1 MKLST
6 SFMTE
11 TFINAV
17 KALPLTLSLALV
29 PFLAGSV
36 FAFLLALAQIRQVRF
51 WGKFAS
57 FYVSLIRGMPT
68 VVLVLLLYNTLPGQ
82 LAAFFKAIGSSFNVY
97 RSIPG
102 AAYAYFIFTLSAIAF
117 LTEVFRSAIGAVDKG
132 QMEAAYGVG
141 LSGFQAYTRIVLP
154 QALRGAVPN
163 LCNLMVA
170 LVKNTSLA
178 FMMTVTDLT
187 QTAKLGAALNY
198 RYAEAYT
205 VILVI
210 YILLCLSIE
219 GVFWLIER
227 RLSYEYKERTGI
239 KGISQ

>member
-6 SFMTE
+6 SFMAE

-36 FAFLLALAQIRQVRF
+36 FAFLLALAQIRQMRF

-57 FYVSLIRGMPT
+57 FYVSLIRGMPM
-68 VVLVLLLYNTLPGQ
+68 VVLVLLLYNTLPVQ
-82 LAAFFKAIGSSFNVY
+82 LASLCKAMGSSFNVY
-97 RSIPG
+97 RSIPV
-102 AAYAYFIFTLSAIAF
+102 AAYAYFIFTLSAVSF
-117 LTEVFRSAIGAVDKG
+117 LIEIFRSAIGAVDKG
-132 QMEAAYGVG
+132 QLEAAYGVG
-141 LSGFQAYTRIVLP
+141 LSGFQAYTRILLP
-154 QALRGAVPN
+154 QALRGALPN

-178 FMMTVTDLT
+178 FMMTVKDLT

-198 RYAEAYT
+198 RYAEAYI
-205 VILVI
+205 VILAI

-219 GVFWLIER
+219 GVFWFIER
-227 RLSYEYKERTGI
+227 RFHYEYKERTGI
-239 KGISQ
+239 KGVSQ

>member
-6 SFMTE
+6 SFMAE

-17 KALPLTLSLALV
+17 KAVPLTVSLALV
-29 PFLAGSV
+29 PFLIGSV
-36 FAFLLALAQIRQVRF
+36 FAFLLALAQIKKVRF

-57 FYVSLIRGMPT
+57 CYVSVLRGTPS

-97 RSIPG
+97 RQIPG
-102 AAYAYFIFTLSAIAF
+102 VAYAYFIFTLSAIAF
-117 LTEVFRSAIGAVDKG
+117 LIEIFRSAIAAVDKG
-132 QMEAAYGVG
+132 QLEAAYSIG
-141 LSGFQAYTRIVLP
+141 LNGFQAYTRIILP
-154 QALRGAVPN
+154 QALKGAVPN
-163 LCNLMVA
+163 LCNLMVT

-178 FMMTVTDLT
+178 FMMTVKDLT

-198 RYAEAYT
+198 RYAEAYI

-210 YILLCLSIE
+210 YIILCLATQ
-219 GVFWLIER
+219 GGFKLIER
-227 RLSYEYKERTGI
+227 RLSYEHKERVGI

>member
-6 SFMTE
+6 AFMTE

-17 KALPLTLSLALV
+17 KALPLTTSLALV
-29 PFLAGSV
+29 PFLFGSV

-57 FYVSLIRGMPT
+57 FYVSLIRGMPM
-68 VVLVLLLYNTLPGQ
+68 VVLVLLLYNTLPGY
-82 LAAFFKAIGSSFNVY
+82 LDCFFKAIGSSFNVY

-102 AAYAYFIFTLSAIAF
+102 AVYAYFIFTLSAIAF

-132 QMEAAYGVG
+132 QLEAAYGIG
-141 LSGFQAYTRIVLP
+141 LSGFQAYTRIILP

-178 FMMTVTDLT
+178 FMMTVKDLT

-198 RYAEAYT
+198 RYAEAYI

-210 YILLCLSIE
+210 YILLCLFIE

-227 RLSYEYKERTGI
+227 RLHYEYKERTGI

>member
-1 MKLST
+1 MKLDT
-6 SFMTE
+6 SFMAE
-11 TFINAV
+11 TFVNAV
-17 KALPLTLSLALV
+17 KALPLTLNLALV

-36 FAFLLALAQIRQVRF
+36 FAVFLALAQIRQVRF

-57 FYVSLIRGMPT
+57 SYVSLIRGMPT

-82 LAAFFKAIGSSFNVY
+82 LTAFFKVIGSSFNVY

-102 AAYAYFIFTLSAIAF
+102 TAYAYFIFTLTAIAF
-117 LTEVFRSAIGAVDKG
+117 LTEIFRSAIEAVDKG

-141 LSGFQAYTRIVLP
+141 LNGFQAYTRIVLP

-178 FMMTVTDLT
+178 FMMTVKDLT

-239 KGISQ
+239 KGVSQ